1 MRRRFLLIALLAV
14 GSALPFIGNA
24 RAADC
29 DNCGY
34 PAYYGYA
41 AQPKLVVGHPYIILH
56 PYYVSEYIPCGNGYV
71 VNQGQYHTEASLIAK
86 PRCDYAPL
94 SAAD

>member
-1 MRRRFLLIALLAV
+1 MRRRFLLIALFAV

-29 DNCGY
+29 DSCGY
-34 PAYYGYA
+34 PAHYGYA
-41 AQPKLVVGHPYIILH
+41 EQPKLFVTHPSIFLR
-56 PYYVSEYIPCGNGYV
+56 PYYRSEYIPCGNGYV
-71 VNQGQYHTEASLIAK
+71 VNQGQYHTEASLIAEL
-86 PRCDYAPL
+86 RCQYAPL

>member
-1 MRRRFLLIALLAV
+1 MRRRFLLITLLTI

-34 PAYYGYA
+34 PADFGYA
-41 AQPKLVVGHPYIILH
+41 VQPKLVVGHPSIILD
-56 PYYVSEYIPCGNGYV
+56 PYYLSEYIPCGNGEV
-71 VNQGQYHTEASLIAK
+71 VNQGQYHTKASLLAK

-94 SAAD
+94 HAAD

>member
-1 MRRRFLLIALLAV
+1 LL
-14 GSALPFIGNA
+14 FIGNA

-34 PAYYGYA
+34 LADFGYA
-41 AQPKLVVGHPYIILH
+41 VQPKLVVGHPSIILD
-56 PYYVSEYIPCGNGYV
+56 PYYLSEYIPCGNGEV
-71 VNQGQYHTEASLIAK
+71 VNQGQYHTKASLLAK

-94 SAAD
+94 HAAD

>member
-1 MRRRFLLIALLAV
+1 MRLRFLLIALLAV

-24 RAADC
+24 TAADC
-29 DNCGY
+29 NNCGY

-41 AQPKLVVGHPYIILH
+41 VQPKLVVGHPSIILD
-56 PYYVSEYIPCGNGYV
+56 PYYLSEYVPCGNGDV
-71 VNQGQYHTEASLIAK
+71 VNQGQYHTKASLIAK
-86 PRCDYAPL
+86 PRCNYAPL